1 MNNIVYST
9 EENFEKDVLNSDKP
23 TILDFYSDECPPCEQ
38 LAPMFEL
45 MAQKY
50 GHLMNFVKVFRQ
62 KNRELAVR
70 YDVRSSPTVLFIKD
84 RQVVGKSLNGY
95 IKKPQLRMAIEEIIG
110 DKAKEMPVK
119 KVETDLLI
127 FGAGIAGLSA
137 AIYAKRAKLDTVV
150 LDESVPGGQIA
161 LTEHIANYP
170 GVGEIIGGK
179 KLAENTLK
187 QANFYGAQID
197 HLKEIMEVNF
207 KDKVK
212 YCRTEDTEYYA
223 KAVIIATGSEPAALQ
238 AENAQEFKGKG
249 VHYCATC
256 DGFMYEGKNIIVV
269 GGGDAALEEAIYLTR
284 FALQVT
290 VINRS
295 HNFRA
300 SKMIQEEAKHNP
312 KIRFIN
318 NHEIIKIN
326 GEGHSITSAQIK
338 EKDTN
343 EISEIVTDG
352 VFVYIGMKPKTQLF
366 SKQLKLNH
374 QGYIEAGEDLLTNI
388 PGVFAA
394 GDVRTKP
401 LRQAIT
407 AASDGA
413 VSAVMAEKYIA
424 NL

>member
-1 MNNIVYST
+1 MNNVLYTT
-9 EENFEKDVLNSDKP
+9 EENFEKDVLSSDKP

-38 LAPMFEL
+38 LAPAFDL

-50 GHLMNFVKVFRQ
+50 GHFMNFIKVFRQ
-62 KNRELAVR
+62 KNRGLAAKYEVK
-70 YDVRSSPTVLFIKD
+70 SSPTVLFIKD
-84 RQVVGKSLNGY
+84 GEVVGKRLNGY
-95 IKKPQLRMAIEEIIG
+95 IKKPQLRIAIEEILG
-110 DKAKEMPVK
+110 DKAKEMPLK

-150 LDESVPGGQIA
+150 LDEAVPGGQIA

-179 KLAENTLK
+179 KLAENTRN
-187 QANFYGAQID
+187 QAHFYGARID
-197 HLKEIMEVNF
+197 HLKEIMEVNLEGS
-207 KDKVK
+207 VK
-212 YCRTEDTEYYA
+212 YCRTEDTEYFA
-223 KAVIIATGSEPAALQ
+223 KAVIIATGSEPAALP
-238 AENAQEFKGKG
+238 AENAEEFKGKG

-269 GGGDAALEEAIYLTR
+269 GGGDAALEEAVYLTR
-284 FALQVT
+284 FASQVT

-300 SKMIQEEAKHNP
+300 SKVIQEDAKHNP

-318 NHEIIKIN
+318 NHEIVKIN
-326 GEGHSITSAQIK
+326 GEGHSINSVLIK
-338 EKDTN
+338 DKDTN
-343 EISEIVTDG
+343 EVKELAADG
-352 VFVYIGMKPKTQLF
+352 VFVYIGMKPKTDIF

-374 QGYIEAGEDLLTNI
+374 QGYIEAGEDTLTNI
-388 PGVFAA
+388 SGVFAA
-394 GDVRTKP
+394 GDVRTKH

-413 VSAVMAEKYIA
+413 VSAVIAEKYIA